1 MPPINELLNDES
13 VSIEDK
19 LAALKQKGIDV
30 PAWAGRKNLEG
41 QYDPKY
47 HPVMDKTQYPDTV
60 TGDGIE
66 RVTRVALDLQRLAV
80 KRMTELCV
88 GIPVKRIYKPT
99 DEKQK
104 DVARYLEAILVRNR
118 VDTLNIERL
127 NMLFAGCEV
136 LTLWYATEDKNNV
149 YGFDSP
155 LKFRCRN
162 FSPMLGDALYPLFD
176 EYGDLV
182 ALSVGYTRKVGKA
195 KVNYFDA
202 YTDSLHV
209 KYSDQGEGRWVE
221 VVREQTTLG
230 KIPAVYMYRPTPIW
244 EGTSDT
250 VYEIEMALSRNG
262 NYLRKNSKPLFIVM
276 ADEIISYGDEKSQD
290 REFRSVM
297 QYPANAKAE
306 YVTWA
311 QAVDNLKF
319 FVDSLR
325 SLFFTQLQLPDW
337 SYEKMS
343 QQALSGE
350 SRKQLFIDAQ
360 MKVTDESGRLL
371 EFFDRELNV
380 AKAFLKS
387 VLPSHTEAIDALIV
401 ETKITPFSIGDQQE
415 QINMLITANGGL
427 PIMSQREAVEALGHS
442 EDVDRTMQEIAEQQ
456 QGDVFNPV
464 NGAVGGEE
472 E

>member
-118 VDTLNIERL
+118 IDTINIERL

-387 VLPSHTEAIDALIV
+387 VLPSYTDAIDALIV

-415 QINMLITANGGL
+415 QINMLITANGGM
-427 PIMSQREAVEALGHS
+427 PIMSQREAIEALGHS
-442 EDVDRTMQEIAEQQ
+442 EDVDRTMQEIAEQS
-456 QGDVFNPV
+456 QGNVFNPLE
-464 NGAVGGEE
+464 GAIGGEE

>member
-118 VDTLNIERL
+118 IDTLNIERL

-290 REFRSVM
+290 KEFRSVM

-387 VLPSHTEAIDALIV
+387 VLPSYTDAIDALIV

-427 PIMSQREAVEALGHS
+427 PIMSQREAIEALGHS

>member
-1 MPPINELLNDES
+1 MSHINDLLNDAA
-13 VSIEDK
+13 VPVADK
-19 LAALKQKGIDV
+19 LTALKEKAIDV
-30 PAWAGRKNLEG
+30 PVWAGKKNLEG

-47 HPVMDKTQYPDTV
+47 HPVMDKTQYPDV
-60 TGDGIE
+60 VGKQGIE
-66 RVTRVALDLQRLAV
+66 KVTRVALDLQRLAV

-118 VDTLNIERL
+118 IDTLNIERL

-209 KYSDQGEGRWVE
+209 RYSDGGEGKWTEVE
-221 VVREQTTLG
+221 REATTLG

-244 EGTSDT
+244 ENTSET

-262 NYLRKNSKPLFIVM
+262 NYLRKNSKPRFIVM
-276 ADEIISYGDEKSQD
+276 ADEIISYGDEESQD
-290 REFRSVM
+290 REFSSVM

-311 QAVDNLKF
+311 QAIDNLKF

-387 VLPSHTEAIDALIV
+387 VLPSHTDAIDALIV

-442 EDVDRTMQEIAEQQ
+442 EDVDQTLREIAEQQ
-456 QGDVFNPV
+456 QGDVFNPAQ
-464 NGAVGGEE
+464 GAVGGEE

>member
-118 VDTLNIERL
+118 IDTLNIERL

-387 VLPSHTEAIDALIV
+387 VLPSHTDAIDALIV

-427 PIMSQREAVEALGHS
+427 PIMSQREAIEALGHS

-456 QGDVFNPV
+456 QGNVFNPLE
-464 NGAVGGEE
+464 GAIGGEE

>member
-99 DEKQK
+99 DENQK

-118 VDTLNIERL
+118 IDTLNIERL

-387 VLPSHTEAIDALIV
+387 VLPSHTDAIDALIV

-442 EDVDRTMQEIAEQQ
+442 EDVDQTLREIAEQS
-456 QGDVFNPV
+456 QGNVFNPLE
-464 NGAVGGEE
+464 GAIGGEE

>member
-118 VDTLNIERL
+118 IDTLNIERL

-387 VLPSHTEAIDALIV
+387 VLPSHTDAIDALIV

-442 EDVDRTMQEIAEQQ
+442 EDVDQTLREIAEQQ
-456 QGDVFNPV
+456 QGDVFNPAQ
-464 NGAVGGEE
+464 GAVGGEE

>member
-118 VDTLNIERL
+118 IDTLNIERL

-276 ADEIISYGDEKSQD
+276 ADEIISYGDEQSQD

-387 VLPSHTEAIDALIV
+387 VLPAYTDAIDALIV

-427 PIMSQREAVEALGHS
+427 PIMSQREAIEALGHS

-456 QGDVFNPV
+456 QGDVFNPAQ
-464 NGAVGGEE
+464 GAVGGEE

>member
-1 MPPINELLNDES
+1 MSHINDLLNDAA
-13 VSIEDK
+13 VPVADK
-19 LAALKQKGIDV
+19 LTALKEKAIDV
-30 PAWAGRKNLEG
+30 PVWAGKKNLEG

-47 HPVMDKTQYPDTV
+47 HPVMDKTQYPDV
-60 TGDGIE
+60 VGKQGIE
-66 RVTRVALDLQRLAV
+66 KVTRVALDLQRLAV

-118 VDTLNIERL
+118 IDTLNIERL

-209 KYSDQGEGRWVE
+209 RYSDSGEGKWTEVE
-221 VVREQTTLG
+221 REATTLG

-244 EGTSDT
+244 ENTSET

-262 NYLRKNSKPLFIVM
+262 NYLRKNSKPRFIVM
-276 ADEIISYGDEKSQD
+276 ADEIISYGDEESQD
-290 REFRSVM
+290 REFSSVM

-311 QAVDNLKF
+311 QAIDNLKF

-380 AKAFLKS
+380 VKAFLKS
-387 VLPSHTEAIDALIV
+387 VLPSHTDAIDALIV

-442 EDVDRTMQEIAEQQ
+442 EDVDQTLREIAEQQ

>member
-118 VDTLNIERL
+118 IDTLNIERL

-230 KIPAVYMYRPTPIW
+230 KIPAVYMFRPTPIW

-387 VLPSHTEAIDALIV
+387 VLPSYTDAIDALIV

-427 PIMSQREAVEALGHS
+427 PIMSQREAIEALGHS
-442 EDVDRTMQEIAEQQ
+442 EDVDRTMQEIAEQS
-456 QGDVFNPV
+456 QGNVFNPLE
-464 NGAVGGEE
+464 GAISGEE

>member
-118 VDTLNIERL
+118 IDTLNIERL

-387 VLPSHTEAIDALIV
+387 VLPSYTDAIDALIV

-427 PIMSQREAVEALGHS
+427 PIMSQREAIEALGHS

-456 QGDVFNPV
+456 QGDVFNPAQ
-464 NGAVGGEE
+464 GAVGGEE

>member
-104 DVARYLEAILVRNR
+104 DVARYLEAILLRNR
-118 VDTLNIERL
+118 IDTLNIERL

-387 VLPSHTEAIDALIV
+387 VLPSHTDAIDALIV

-427 PIMSQREAVEALGHS
+427 PIMSQREAIEALGHS

-456 QGDVFNPV
+456 QGDVFNPAQ
-464 NGAVGGEE
+464 GAVGGEE

>member
-1 MPPINELLNDES
+1 MPPINELLNDDS

-118 VDTLNIERL
+118 IDTLNIERL

-371 EFFDRELNV
+371 EFFDREINV

-427 PIMSQREAVEALGHS
+427 PIMSQREAIEALGHS
-442 EDVDRTMQEIAEQQ
+442 EDVDRTMQEIAEQS
-456 QGDVFNPV
+456 QGNVFNPLE
-464 NGAVGGEE
+464 GAIGGEE

>member
-118 VDTLNIERL
+118 IDTLNIERL

-136 LTLWYATEDKNNV
+136 LTLWYATEDKNKV

-209 KYSDQGEGRWVE
+209 KYSDQGEGRRAMGGGRARTDHPREDPCRVY
-221 VVREQTTLG
+221 VPRHAYLGRHVR
-230 KIPAVYMYRPTPIW
+230 YRLR
-244 EGTSDT
+244 D
-250 VYEIEMALSRNG
+250 RNG
-262 NYLRKNSKPLFIVM
+262 VV
-276 ADEIISYGDEKSQD
+276 SQ
-290 REFRSVM
+290 R
-297 QYPANAKAE
+297 
-306 YVTWA
+306 
-311 QAVDNLKF
+311 
-319 FVDSLR
+319 
-325 SLFFTQLQLPDW
+325 QLP
-337 SYEKMS
+337 
-343 QQALSGE
+343 
-350 SRKQLFIDAQ
+350 
-360 MKVTDESGRLL
+360 
-371 EFFDRELNV
+371 
-380 AKAFLKS
+380 
-387 VLPSHTEAIDALIV
+387 P
-401 ETKITPFSIGDQQE
+401 
-415 QINMLITANGGL
+415 
-427 PIMSQREAVEALGHS
+427 
-442 EDVDRTMQEIAEQQ
+442 
-456 QGDVFNPV
+456 
-464 NGAVGGEE
+464 
-472 E
+472 

>member
-118 VDTLNIERL
+118 IDTLNIERL

-195 KVNYFDA
+195 KVNYFDT

-276 ADEIISYGDEKSQD
+276 ADDIIQYGDEQSQD

-297 QYPANAKAE
+297 QYPTNAKAE

-387 VLPSHTEAIDALIV
+387 VLPSYTDAIDALIV

-427 PIMSQREAVEALGHS
+427 PIMSQREAIEALGHS

-456 QGDVFNPV
+456 QGDVFNPAQ
-464 NGAVGGEE
+464 GAVGGEE

>member
-60 TGDGIE
+60 TSDGIE

-118 VDTLNIERL
+118 IDTINIERL

-195 KVNYFDA
+195 KVNYFDT

-262 NYLRKNSKPLFIVM
+262 NYLRKNSKPRFIVM

-427 PIMSQREAVEALGHS
+427 PIMSQREAIEALGHS
-442 EDVDRTMQEIAEQQ
+442 EDVDRTMQEIAEQS
-456 QGDVFNPV
+456 QGNVFNPLE
-464 NGAVGGEE
+464 GAIGGEE

>member
-66 RVTRVALDLQRLAV
+66 KVTRVALDLQRLAV

-118 VDTLNIERL
+118 IDTLNIERL

-427 PIMSQREAVEALGHS
+427 PIMSQREAIEALGHS

>member
-118 VDTLNIERL
+118 IDTLNIERL

-387 VLPSHTEAIDALIV
+387 VLPSHTDAIDALIV

-427 PIMSQREAVEALGHS
+427 PIMSQREAIEALGHS

-464 NGAVGGEE
+464 QGAVSGEE

>member
-99 DEKQK
+99 DDKQK
-104 DVARYLEAILVRNR
+104 DVARYLEAILERNR
-118 VDTLNIERL
+118 IDTLNIERL

-182 ALSVGYTRKVGKA
+182 ALSVGYTRKVGKS

-387 VLPSHTEAIDALIV
+387 VLPSHTDAIDALIV

-427 PIMSQREAVEALGHS
+427 PIMSQREAIEALGHS

>member
-1 MPPINELLNDES
+1 MSHINDLLNDAS
-13 VSIEDK
+13 VSVEDK
-19 LAALKQKGIDV
+19 LTALKQKAVEV
-30 PAWAGRKNLEG
+30 PAWAGKKNLEG

-47 HPVMDKTQYPDTV
+47 HPVMDKTQYPDV
-60 TGDGIE
+60 VSKEGIE
-66 RVTRVALDLQRLAV
+66 KVTRVALDLQRLAV

-88 GIPVKRIYKPT
+88 GIPVKRIYKPA
-99 DEKQK
+99 DDRQK
-104 DVARYLEAILVRNR
+104 EVAQYIEAILLRNR

-136 LTLWYATEDKNNV
+136 LTLWYATEAPNNV
-149 YGFDSP
+149 YGFDSR

-176 EYGDLV
+176 EFGDLV
-182 ALSVGYTRKVGKA
+182 ALSVGYARKVGKA
-195 KVNYFDA
+195 KINYFDT
-202 YTDSLHV
+202 YTDGLHV
-209 KYSDQGEGRWVE
+209 RYSDGGEGKWTEVE
-221 VVREQTTLG
+221 REATTLG

-244 EGTSDT
+244 ENTSET

-276 ADEIISYGDEKSQD
+276 ADEVISYGDEKSQD
-290 REFRSVM
+290 KEFRSVM
-297 QYPANAKAE
+297 QYPAGARAE
-306 YVTWA
+306 YVTWE
-311 QAVDNLKF
+311 QAVENLKF
-319 FVDSLR
+319 FVDNLR

-380 AKAFLKS
+380 VKAFLKS
-387 VLPSHTEAIDALIV
+387 ALPAYADAIDALIV

-415 QINMLITANGGL
+415 QINMLITASGGL
-427 PIMSQREAVEALGHS
+427 PIMSQREAIEALGHS
-442 EDVDRTMQEIAEQQ
+442 EDVDQTLREIAEQS
-456 QGDVFNPV
+456 QGDVFNPLE
-464 NGAVGGEE
+464 GAIGGEAE
-472 E
+472 

>member
-118 VDTLNIERL
+118 IDTLNIERL

-387 VLPSHTEAIDALIV
+387 VLPSHTDAIDALIV

-427 PIMSQREAVEALGHS
+427 PIMSQREAIEALGHS

-456 QGDVFNPV
+456 QGDVFNPAQ
-464 NGAVGGEE
+464 GAVGGEE

>member
-118 VDTLNIERL
+118 IDTLNIERL

-230 KIPAVYMYRPTPIW
+230 KIPAVYMYRPSPIW

-387 VLPSHTEAIDALIV
+387 VLPSHTDAIDALIV

-427 PIMSQREAVEALGHS
+427 PIMSQREAIEALGHS
-442 EDVDRTMQEIAEQQ
+442 ENVDRTMQEIAEQQ
-456 QGDVFNPV
+456 QGDVFNPAQ
-464 NGAVGGEE
+464 GAVGGEE

>member
-13 VSIEDK
+13 VSIDDK

-118 VDTLNIERL
+118 IDTLNIERL

-387 VLPSHTEAIDALIV
+387 VLPSHTDAIDALIV

-427 PIMSQREAVEALGHS
+427 PIMSQREAIEALGHS

-456 QGDVFNPV
+456 QGDVFNPAQ
-464 NGAVGGEE
+464 GAVGGEE

>member
-30 PAWAGRKNLEG
+30 PAWAGKKNLEG

-118 VDTLNIERL
+118 IDTLNIERL

-387 VLPSHTEAIDALIV
+387 VLPSHTDAIDSLIV

-442 EDVDRTMQEIAEQQ
+442 EDVDQTLREIAEQQ
-456 QGDVFNPV
+456 QGDVFNPAQ
-464 NGAVGGEE
+464 GAVGGEE

>member
-118 VDTLNIERL
+118 IDTLNIERL

-221 VVREQTTLG
+221 VVREQTTIG

-387 VLPSHTEAIDALIV
+387 VLPSHTDAIDALIV

-427 PIMSQREAVEALGHS
+427 PIMSQREAIEALGHS

>member
-104 DVARYLEAILVRNR
+104 DIARYLEAILVRNR
-118 VDTLNIERL
+118 IDTLNIERL

-162 FSPMLGDALYPLFD
+162 FSPMLGDALYPLFN

-387 VLPSHTEAIDALIV
+387 VLPSHTEAIDALII

>member
-104 DVARYLEAILVRNR
+104 DIARYLEAILVRNR
-118 VDTLNIERL
+118 IDTLNIERL

-387 VLPSHTEAIDALIV
+387 VLPSHTDAIDALIV

-427 PIMSQREAVEALGHS
+427 PIMSQREAIEALGHS

-456 QGDVFNPV
+456 QGDVFNPAQ
-464 NGAVGGEE
+464 GAVGGEE

>member
-104 DVARYLEAILVRNR
+104 DIARYLEAILVRNR
-118 VDTLNIERL
+118 IDTLNIERL

-276 ADEIISYGDEKSQD
+276 ADEIISYVDEKSQD

-387 VLPSHTEAIDALIV
+387 VLPSHTDAIDALIV

-427 PIMSQREAVEALGHS
+427 PIMSQREAIEALGHS

-456 QGDVFNPV
+456 QGDVFNPAQ
-464 NGAVGGEE
+464 GAVGGEE

>member
-88 GIPVKRIYKPT
+88 GIPVKRIYTPT

-118 VDTLNIERL
+118 IDTLNIERL

-387 VLPSHTEAIDALIV
+387 VLPSHTDAIDALIV

-442 EDVDRTMQEIAEQQ
+442 EDVDQTLREIAEQS
-456 QGDVFNPV
+456 QGNVFNPLE
-464 NGAVGGEE
+464 GAIGGEE

>member
-118 VDTLNIERL
+118 IDTINIERL

-387 VLPSHTEAIDALIV
+387 VLPSHTDAIDALIV

-415 QINMLITANGGL
+415 QINMLITANGGM
-427 PIMSQREAVEALGHS
+427 PIMSQREAIEALGHS

-456 QGDVFNPV
+456 QGDVFNPAQ
-464 NGAVGGEE
+464 GAVGGEE

>member
-118 VDTLNIERL
+118 IDTLNIERL

-182 ALSVGYTRKVGKA
+182 ALSVEYTRKVGKA

-202 YTDSLHV
+202 YTNSLHV

-230 KIPAVYMYRPTPIW
+230 KIPAVYMYRPSPIW

-387 VLPSHTEAIDALIV
+387 VLPSHTDAIDALIV

-427 PIMSQREAVEALGHS
+427 PIMSQREAIEALGHS

>member
-118 VDTLNIERL
+118 IDTLNIERL

-182 ALSVGYTRKVGKA
+182 ALSVGYTRRVGKA

-387 VLPSHTEAIDALIV
+387 VLPSHTDAIDALIV

-427 PIMSQREAVEALGHS
+427 PIMSQREAIEALGHS

-456 QGDVFNPV
+456 QGDVFNPAQ
-464 NGAVGGEE
+464 GAVGGEE

>member
-1 MPPINELLNDES
+1 MPPINELLNDDS

-182 ALSVGYTRKVGKA
+182 ALSVGYTRKVGKS

-387 VLPSHTEAIDALIV
+387 VLPSHTDAIDALIV

-427 PIMSQREAVEALGHS
+427 PIMSQREAIEALGHS